1 MRHPSRRRSAVAV
14 ALLVAVIAGMAVA
27 ITRARSNSPEPGP
40 TPSATSTASSS
51 TTPTATPTSQSQP
64 TMLLQLRD
72 DYLSAVD
79 NVLIGNQGP
88 QNRTAQIFFPADL
101 IVDLDK
107 GQSRILQDTGT
118 QPLESAGTQISAQ
131 SGAQVNGTFVMDR
144 LAFAGLVDAV
154 GGVSLDIKKP
164 VVAKDGFGNVVAIVP
179 LGSRTLD
186 GPSAAVYAMYLPPG
200 APESERIARFQQV
213 WLKVLAQLPPQPERV
228 RAILGSLGA
237 LARSTQPVEVVAQ
250 FLAEAGANVRGRA
263 VVNAVAPTSP
273 GAVGPLP
280 ASWIR
285 RIAMAGQVAKLLPWA
300 AIAAD
305 APRPRVAV
313 HQSGAD
319 PLAAQTAKGT
329 LDSQGFAFVWS
340 GPATVDGALVAVADP
355 SLTELGARVAAALGL
370 PPTAVMVAPARTP
383 GTPVTVYFPAPSDL
397 PAETPPAAVT
407 SSTP

>member
-14 ALLVAVIAGMAVA
+14 ALLVAVVAGMALA
-27 ITRARSNSPEPGP
+27 ITRARSDSPEPGP
-40 TPSATSTASSS
+40 TPSATVTASSS
-51 TTPTATPTSQSQP
+51 ATPTTTSQAQP
-64 TMLLQLRD
+64 TMLVQLRD

-88 QNRTAQIFFPADL
+88 KSRTDQIYFPADL
-101 IVDLDK
+101 IVDLNK

-131 SGAQVNGTFVMDR
+131 SGAQVGGTFVMDR

-154 GGVSLDIKKP
+154 GGVTLDIKKP

-179 LGSRTLD
+179 LGTRTLD

-200 APESERIARFQQV
+200 APESDRIARFQQV
-213 WLKVLAQLPPQPERV
+213 WLKVLAQLPPQAERV

-237 LARSTQPVEVVAQ
+237 LARSTQPVEVVAS
-250 FLAEAGANVRGRA
+250 FLAQAGANVRA
-263 VVNAVAPTSP
+263 AAFVNATAPTSP

-285 RIAMAGQVAKLLPWA
+285 PLAMADQVARMLPWA
-300 AIAAD
+300 AVAAD
-305 APRPRVAV
+305 SSRPRVAV
-313 HQSGAD
+313 HQSGAN
-319 PLAAQTAKGT
+319 PVAAQSAKGT
-329 LDSQGFAFVWS
+329 LESQGFAFVWS
-340 GPATVDGALVAVADP
+340 GPARADGAEVAVAGP
-355 SLTELGARVAAALGL
+355 ELTDLGARVASALGL
-370 PPTAVMVAPARTP
+370 PPTAVVVAPGRSP

-397 PAETPPAAVT
+397 PAEAQPAPVT